1 MDALVAR
8 SNASATTSTQYSGD
22 HSVSVPPDPISNSE
36 VKRVRADD
44 SVGSPHVKVGHR
56 RVYLKE
62 EAILNGVAFFCLEFG
77 KASYKT
83 PPCGDFGFGR
93 LFRRR
98 F

>member
-1 MDALVAR
+1 
-8 SNASATTSTQYSGD
+8 
-22 HSVSVPPDPISNSE
+22 
-36 VKRVRADD
+36 
-44 SVGSPHVKVGHR
+44 
-56 RVYLKE
+56 
-62 EAILNGVAFFCLEFG
+62 VAFFCLEFG